1 MIFGNYRYLKRV
13 ATLAAFAPEEI
24 PPTFAALES
33 AARDNFVVGYCR
45 YDLAHPATCPLAWFE
60 VFAAR
65 EPYAPRPTNPI
76 VLHPACTLPFTDY
89 SRAIDHIKRYIA
101 SGDTY
106 EVNYTCDFTFPYTG
120 DRAALFA
127 ALSARQ
133 DVPYRFFCENKYET
147 ILSFSPELFFRK
159 EGAHITMQPMKGTAP
174 RGATP
179 EEDALLA
186 ARLQTDTKNRAENAM
201 IVDLVRHDLGQVA
214 RTGSVKVSNLFAVET
229 HPTLHQMTSTI
240 EADLRDGV
248 SLYELF
254 KAIFPCG
261 SITGAPKKRT
271 MQIIAEV
278 ERGTRGVYC
287 GAIGLLEPG
296 GKALFSVPIRTLQ
309 CRAGESLWNYRAGG
323 AVVWDSTAQGE
334 WDEMHLKT
342 DFLRPP
348 FQLLETL
355 KVENGEPLF
364 LKEHLARLEHAARH
378 FGFPYTPPELG
389 PLTDGMLRILLDSKG
404 NYTLET
410 RPLAT
415 TLPTR
420 KVVLATEPLDT
431 SNEFLAYKTT
441 YAPWY
446 AADRKRITSG
456 EVFDVLH
463 FNSDG
468 RLTEGARSNIVLD
481 LDGALYTPPLSEG
494 LLNGIGRA
502 DLLQRGTCTERP
514 LTLADLRRARH
525 IYCVN
530 SVRGLVEVYLIS
542 NKG

>member
-1 MIFGNYRYLKRV
+1 MIFGNYRYIKRLD
-13 ATLAAFAPEEI
+13 TLAAFVPEDV
-24 PPTFAALES
+24 PTTFAALEN
-33 AARDNFVVGYCR
+33 AAKDHYVLGYCR
-45 YDLAHPATCPLAWFE
+45 YDLTRPSSLPLMWFE

-65 EPYAPRPTNPI
+65 EPYKPLPTNPVI
-76 VLHPACTLPFTDY
+76 LHPTCALTFTDY
-89 SRAIDHIKRYIA
+89 SRAIDRIKHYIA

-106 EVNYTCDFTFPYTG
+106 EVNYTCDFTFAYT
-120 DRAALFA
+120 DESAALFA

-133 DVPYRFFCENKYET
+133 NVPYRFFCANEYET

-159 EGAHITMQPMKGTAP
+159 EGAHLTMQPMKGTSP

-179 EEDALLA
+179 EEDTRLA
-186 ARLQTDTKNRAENAM
+186 SHLQTDPKNRAENAM

-240 EADLRDGV
+240 EADLKDGV
-248 SLYELF
+248 SFYELF
-254 KAIFPCG
+254 KSVFPCG

-271 MQIIAEV
+271 IQIITEV
-278 ERGTRGVYC
+278 EQGTRGVYC

-309 CRAGESLWNYRAGG
+309 YRAGSSLWNYRAGG

-342 DFLRPP
+342 NFLRPP

-355 KVENGEPLF
+355 KVENGCPLF
-364 LKEHLARLEHAARH
+364 LKEHLTRLERAARH
-378 FGFPYTPPELG
+378 FGFPYTPPKLG
-389 PLTDGMLRILLDSKG
+389 VLTDGMLRILLDANG
-404 NYTLET
+404 VYTLET
-410 RPLAT
+410 RPLTA

-420 KVVLATEPLDT
+420 GVVLAAESLETT
-431 SNEFLAYKTT
+431 NEFLAYKTT

-446 AADRKRITSG
+446 AADRKRIAAG

-463 FNSDG
+463 FNTNG
-468 RLTEGARSNIVLD
+468 YLTEGARSNIVLD
-481 LDGALYTPPLSEG
+481 LEGSLYTPPLNCG
-494 LLNGIGRA
+494 LLDGIGRA
-502 DLLQRGTCTERP
+502 DLLKRGICTERP
-514 LTLADLRRARH
+514 LTRTDLLRARH
-525 IYCVN
+525 IYCIN
-530 SVRGLVEVYLIS
+530 SVRGFIEVHLS
-542 NKG
+542 TH

>member
-1 MIFGNYRYLKRV
+1 MIFGNYHYLKRV
-13 ATLAAFAPEEI
+13 ATLAAFVPEEI
-24 PPTFAALES
+24 PSIFAALES
-33 AARDNFVVGYCR
+33 AARSNYVVGYCR
-45 YDLAHPATCPLAWFE
+45 YDLTRPSACPLAWFE

-65 EPYAPRPTNPI
+65 EPYTPLPAHPV
-76 VLHPACTLPFTDY
+76 VLHPTCAIPFTDY
-89 SRAIDHIKRYIA
+89 SRAINRIKEFIA
-101 SGDTY
+101 RGDTY
-106 EVNYTCDFTFPYTG
+106 EVNYTCDFTFPYEG
-120 DRAALFA
+120 ESAALFA

-133 DVPYRFFCENKYET
+133 DVPYRFYCANEYET
-147 ILSFSPELFFRK
+147 ILSFSPELFFCK
-159 EGAHITMQPMKGTAP
+159 EDAHITMQPMKGTAP
-174 RGATP
+174 RGKTP
-179 EEDALLA
+179 EEDALRA

-254 KAIFPCG
+254 KCVFPCG

-278 ERGTRGVYC
+278 EEGNRGVYC
-287 GAIGLLEPG
+287 GAIGVLEPN

-309 CRAGESLWNYRAGG
+309 RRTGSPLWNYRSGG
-323 AVVWDSTAQGE
+323 AVVWDSSAQGE

-355 KVENGEPLF
+355 KVENRKPLF
-364 LKEHLARLEHAARH
+364 LKEHLTRLEHAARH
-378 FGFPYTPPELG
+378 FGFPYTQPKLG
-389 PLTDGMLRILLDSKG
+389 ILTDGMLRILLDSKG
-404 NYTLET
+404 NLTLET
-410 RPLAT
+410 RPLAE

-420 KVVLATEPLDT
+420 KVVLAAEPLAPT
-431 SNEFLAYKTT
+431 NEFLTYKTT

-446 AADRKRITSG
+446 AADRKRIAAG

-463 FNSDG
+463 FNTNG
-468 RLTEGARSNIVLD
+468 HLTEGARSNIVLD
-481 LDGALYTPPLSEG
+481 LDGALYTPPLGED

-502 DLLQRGTCTERP
+502 DLLQRGICSERC

-530 SVRGLVEVYLIS
+530 SVRGLLEVHLEG
-542 NKG
+542 NC